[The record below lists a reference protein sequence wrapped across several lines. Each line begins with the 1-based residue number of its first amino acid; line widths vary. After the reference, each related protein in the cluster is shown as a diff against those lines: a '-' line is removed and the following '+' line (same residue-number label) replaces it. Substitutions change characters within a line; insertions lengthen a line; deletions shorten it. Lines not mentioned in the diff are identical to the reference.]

1 MPQEGHSLQTAVE
14 QVSGTTA
21 DRVGLHQALSVWP
34 RIAML
39 SFGSPAVQL
48 AAMYRIL
55 VEEKRWLSRD
65 RFLNA
70 LNYGL
75 ALPGPEA
82 QLLAAYVGWMMH
94 GMLGALL
101 AGGLVILPG
110 MICMTALSY
119 GYVTGGDTTVGE
131 VLLYGLKPA
140 ILVIVLG
147 ATIRVGREVLR
158 TRLMLVLAGLA
169 FVGTF
174 FFNLSLVPVIVGD
187 AVIGLYDVL
196 VGTSDLRG
204 TVIVEGI
211 V

>member
-1 MPQEGHSLQTAVE
+1 
-14 QVSGTTA
+14 
-21 DRVGLHQALSVWP
+21 
-34 RIAML
+34 ML

-70 LNYGL
+70 MNYCL

-94 GMLGALL
+94 GILGAVL

-110 MICMTALSY
+110 MICMMALSY
-119 GYVTGGDTTVGE
+119 GYVTGGDSTVGE

-140 ILVIVLG
+140 ILVIVLD
-147 ATIRVGREVLR
+147 ATIRVGTQVLR
-158 TRLMLVLAGLA
+158 TRLMLALAGLA

-174 FFNLSLVPVIVGD
+174 FFNLSF
-187 AVIGLYDVL
+187 VL
-196 VGTSDLRG
+196 VGVGPR
-204 TVIVEGI
+204 
-211 V
+211 